1 MISFD
6 ASEIA
11 GWGDH
16 PEAASELPRL
26 IEKLAMASPSQ
37 LTNIDFPKGS
47 SVARPGFDGEIGASE
62 GDLWVP
68 GGDSY
73 WELTT
78 QRSGTRAKADDD
90 YAKMP
95 EQRGAANPKES
106 TFVFLTCRRWNSKND
121 WAREKRADEKW
132 QDVRAYDVDNLVSW
146 LEQAPAVAHWF
157 ARLIGKVPPTG
168 WMSLD
173 DWWESWSHS
182 GTTITTDM
190 ALVGRDANMATVNSW
205 LNGDADQFYIQS
217 DTIDESIAFLAALVA
232 SGGSLQESSRL
243 ARSVV
248 VEDESAWR
256 HFESHTSPLI
266 LLRRFRGGNVANSI
280 AVSNGHHVLTP
291 LASREDARGNGVKL
305 SRLDGQKLVDSIV
318 GIGKSETQARAI
330 VRRGAN
336 RLAIIRRELIDEVG
350 DDLPHWVTEVLK
362 PEMTSL
368 VLSGQW
374 DESKDGDKQI
384 MAELTASSYEAVEH
398 QAIALVSSID
408 SPIEHVGT
416 QWRLVSPEEAWQLT
430 APRITKSDIDR
441 FTDIATRVLSTLDP
455 KFELEPGQRY
465 MANIVGKDS
474 TYSETLVR
482 GISRALALL
491 GVHPEVVSNV
501 PRVENVAFRVVSEV
515 LGEGK
520 GWTTWATLSSNLST
534 LAEAAPDAFLE
545 AVEDALNTDPD
556 IFRGLFVQEDNT
568 LLSGAPHTGLL
579 WALERIAWSEQHFHR
594 VVEILARLAELDLG
608 GSVSNRPAE
617 SLRALFLSW
626 IKFSEATDEAR
637 LAALG
642 RLVRHHLDI
651 AWGLLTELATLRADH
666 VVEREPPNWRPWCQ
680 DGKPSQTF
688 GGRKAYLQAL
698 FPLLIETA
706 AEYPKRWAKL
716 IDNLTDYPPEIRAKI
731 LQHLKSIA
739 PIFASHEQRD
749 ELRDRIRRELY
760 TYRKYKD
767 VAWRISD
774 TESQMLHEIYI
785 LLEPTDVGS
794 AWGWMFDDGAVPPPD
809 YQKDPDIEPLIGMAD
824 DDDLNNA
831 RRQTIR
837 QVYGKGCV
845 EALIELINHTSK
857 PENVG
862 LATGHE
868 LPVEIV
874 VGLASDFLVSES
886 GEHFEF
892 AKGLLW
898 SLATRTGW
906 NGLDAVLSNCKQAL
920 AARQIAAVYLASQP
934 ADQSVWG
941 RLSREEASV
950 QNEYWRVF
958 RPLLAEPRDADTMQ
972 FVSEK
977 LMEQGRGVEM
987 LNLLYMTD
995 LEPGFLVAFLERL
1008 PRNLDEVRK
1017 TGIAL
1022 SRHSYSIARLF
1033 EKLDESPEVSN
1044 SVIANLEV
1052 PYVPIISEDRK
1063 CLAIG
1068 RELLKNP
1075 RIFADFITML
1085 FTRSDGTSEF
1095 EAADDETKERNALF
1109 AYQILENV
1117 KSIPG
1122 MQTSETMD
1130 FEELSNWVSDA
1141 RRICSERDRGDI
1153 GDQQIGQILSNAPA
1167 GADGIWPCESVRD
1180 LLDELRSNELGRGFV
1195 TGRLNQRGV
1204 TTRRAGEGGDQEREL
1219 VDSYRSDATQVLVK
1233 WSFTAKMLND
1243 IADFYDRDARL
1254 HDDIADLLEWG

>member
-6 ASEIA
+6 ASEIIS
-11 GWGDH
+11 WGDR
-16 PEAASELPRL
+16 PEAQYELPRL
-26 IEKLAMASPSQ
+26 VEKLAMATAEG
-37 LTNIDFPKGS
+37 LTKIDFPKGS
-47 SVARPGFDGEIGASE
+47 STARPGFDGELGATH

-68 GGDSY
+68 TGDSY

-78 QRSGTRAKADDD
+78 QGSGTRAKADDD
-90 YAKMP
+90 YAKTP
-95 EQRGAANPKES
+95 EQRGAVNPKES

-121 WAREKRADEKW
+121 WAREKQADGKW

-146 LEQAPAVAHWF
+146 LERAPAVAHWF
-157 ARLIGKVPPTG
+157 ARLIGKVPPIG

-182 GTTITTDM
+182 EIAITKDM
-190 ALVGRDANMATVNSW
+190 ALAGRGENVATVNRW
-205 LNGDADQFYIQS
+205 LNGEADQFYIQS

-291 LASREDARGNGVKL
+291 LASREDARGKGIKL
-305 SRLDGQKLVDSIV
+305 SRLDGRKLVGSIV
-318 GIGKSETQARAI
+318 GIGKSETQAHAI

-350 DDLPHWVTEVLK
+350 GDLPSWVTEVLE
-362 PEMTSL
+362 PEMTIL

-384 MAELTASSYEAVEH
+384 MAELTASSYEAVER

-416 QWRLVSPEEAWQLT
+416 QWRLISPEESWQLA
-430 APRITKSDIDR
+430 APRLTKSDIDR

-455 KFELEPGQRY
+455 QFELEPDQRY
-465 MANIVGKDS
+465 VANIVGKES
-474 TYSETLVR
+474 TYSETLVS

-491 GVHPEVVSNV
+491 GVYPEVVSNV
-501 PRVENVAFRVVSEV
+501 PRVEDVAFMVISKI
-515 LGEGK
+515 LGECK
-520 GWTTWATLSSNLST
+520 GWTTWATLSSHLST

-545 AVEDALNTDPD
+545 AVEDALSTDPD
-556 IFRGLFVQEDNT
+556 IFRSFFIQEGNT
-568 LLSGAPHTGLL
+568 LLSGAPHAGLL
-579 WALERIAWSEQHFHR
+579 WALERVAWSEQHFPR

-617 SLRALFLSW
+617 SLRSLLRSW

-637 LAALG
+637 LAALQ
-642 RLVRHHLDI
+642 RLVHEHSDV
-651 AWGLLTELATLRADH
+651 AWDLLIELVTLRADH
-666 VVEREPPNWRPWCQ
+666 VMERHPPNWRPWCQ
-680 DGKPSQTF
+680 DGKPIQTV
-688 GGRKAYLQAL
+688 GGQKAYLQAL
-698 FPLLIETA
+698 FPLLIKAA
-706 AEYPKRWAKL
+706 AECPKRWAQL
-716 IDNLTDYPPEIRAKI
+716 VANITDYPSEVRAEI
-731 LQHLKSIA
+731 LQRLKSIVPKSA
-739 PIFASHEQRD
+739 LQKQRD

-760 TYRKYKD
+760 TYRKYED
-767 VAWRISD
+767 VTWRMSD
-774 TESQMLHEIYI
+774 TESQMLHEIYL
-785 LLEPTDVGS
+785 LLEPSDVGS
-794 AWGWMFDDGAVPPPD
+794 ALGWMFDDGTVPPPD
-809 YQKDPDIEPLIGMAD
+809 YQPDPSIESLTGID
-824 DDDLNNA
+824 DFDDLYNA
-831 RRQTIR
+831 RRQAIR
-837 QVYGKGCV
+837 VAYEKGGV
-845 EALIELINHTSK
+845 EALIELISHATE
-857 PENVG
+857 PYNVG
-862 LATGHE
+862 FATGHE
-868 LPVEIV
+868 LAVEVV
-874 VGLASDFLVSES
+874 VGLASEFLVNES
-886 GEHFEF
+886 NQRFEF
-892 AKGLLW
+892 VKGLLW
-898 SLATRTGW
+898 SLGTRTGW
-906 NGLDAVLSNCKQAL
+906 DGLDAVLTDCRQSL
-920 AARQIAAVYLASQP
+920 TARGLAAVYLAAQP
-934 ADQSVWG
+934 SDQRVWE
-941 RLSREEASV
+941 RLSREEPSV
-950 QNEYWRVF
+950 QNEYWSVF
-958 RPLLAEPRDADTMQ
+958 QPHLAEPRDADTMQ
-972 FVSEK
+972 FVAEM
-977 LMEQGRGVEM
+977 LMERGRGVEM
-987 LNLLYMTD
+987 LILLYMTD

-1017 TGIAL
+1017 NAVAL

-1033 EKLDESPEVSN
+1033 EQLDSAPEVSD

-1085 FTRSDGTSEF
+1085 FTRSDGNSEF
-1095 EAADDETKERNALF
+1095 EATDEATKERNALF

-1122 MQTSETMD
+1122 TQISGSVD

-1153 GDQQIGQILSNAPA
+1153 GDQQIGQILSNASA
-1167 GADGIWPCESVRD
+1167 GADGIWPCEPVRD
-1180 LLDELRSNELGRGFV
+1180 LLDELRSAELGRGFV
-1195 TGRLNQRGV
+1195 TGRVNKRGV
-1204 TTRRAGEGGDQEREL
+1204 TSRRAGEGGDQEREL
-1219 VDSYRSDATQVLVK
+1219 VDSYRSDAMRVLVK
-1233 WSFTAKMLND
+1233 WPFTAKLLND
-1243 IADFYDRDARL
+1243 VADFYDRDARL
-1254 HDDIADLLEWG
+1254 HDDIADLREWE

>member
-11 GWGDH
+11 GWGDR

-95 EQRGAANPKES
+95 EQRGAPNPKES

-121 WAREKRADEKW
+121 WAREKRTDEKW
-132 QDVRAYDVDNLVSW
+132 HDVRAYDVDNLVSW

-173 DWWESWSHS
+173 DWWESWSYA
-182 GTTITTDM
+182 GAIVTTDM
-190 ALVGRDANMATVNSW
+190 ALVGRDENMATVNGW
-205 LNGDADQFYIQS
+205 LDDEADQFYIQS

-256 HFESHTSPLI
+256 HFESHTVPLI

-350 DDLPHWVTEVLK
+350 DDLPPWVTEVLK

-416 QWRLVSPEEAWQLT
+416 QWRLISPEESWQLA
-430 APRITKSDIDR
+430 APRLTKSDIDR
-441 FTDIATRVLSTLDP
+441 FTEIAIRVLSTLDP
-455 KFELEPGQRY
+455 RFDLEPDQRY
-465 MANIVGKDS
+465 MANIVGKES
-474 TYSETLVR
+474 TYSETLIR

-501 PRVENVAFRVVSEV
+501 PMVEDVAFRVVSEV

-520 GWTTWATLSSNLST
+520 GWTIWATLSPNLST

-594 VVEILARLAELDLG
+594 VVEVLARLAELDLG

-637 LAALG
+637 LVALG
-642 RLVRHHLDI
+642 RLVRDHSDI

-680 DGKPSQTF
+680 DGKPSQTV
-688 GGRKAYLQAL
+688 GGRNAYLRAL
-698 FPLLIETA
+698 FPLLIEAA
-706 AEYPKRWAKL
+706 AEYPNRWANL
-716 IDNLTDYPPEIRAKI
+716 VDNLRDYPSEIRAEI
-731 LQHLKSIA
+731 LQRLKSKA
-739 PIFASHEQRD
+739 LEFALHQDSGK
-749 ELRDRIRRELY
+749 LRDRIRMELHFY
-760 TYRKYKD
+760 QKYED
-767 VAWRISD
+767 VNWRISD
-774 TESQMLHEIYI
+774 TESQKLDEVYRSM
-785 LLEPTDVGS
+785 EPTDIGS
-794 AWGWMFDDGAVPPPD
+794 ALGWMFDDGAVTPPD
-809 YQKDPDIEPLIGMAD
+809 YQIDPGIEPLTGID
-824 DDDLNNA
+824 DFNNLHNA
-831 RRQTIR
+831 RRQAIR
-837 QVYGKGCV
+837 EAYEKSCV
-845 EALIELINHTSK
+845 KALVELISHTSN
-857 PENVG
+857 PYNVG
-862 LATGHE
+862 FATGHE
-868 LPVEIV
+868 LTVEIV
-874 VGLASDFLVSES
+874 VGLASEFLVTES
-886 GEHFEF
+886 DQNFEF
-892 AKGLLW
+892 ARGLLW

-906 NGLDAVLSNCKQAL
+906 DGLEAVLGDCRQTFT
-920 AARQIAAVYLASQP
+920 AREIAAVYLAAQP
-934 ADQSVWG
+934 ADQSVWE

-950 QNEYWRVF
+950 QNEYWSVF
-958 RPLLAEPRDADTMQ
+958 QPHLAEPRDTNTVQ
-972 FVSEK
+972 FVTEM
-977 LMEQGRGVEM
+977 LMEQGRGEEM

-1017 TGIAL
+1017 NTIAL
-1022 SRHSYSIARLF
+1022 SKNSYIIARLF
-1033 EKLDESPEVSN
+1033 EKLDSSPEVSD
-1044 SVIANLEV
+1044 SVIASLEV

-1063 CLAIG
+1063 YLAIS
-1068 RELLKNP
+1068 RELLKDP
-1075 RIFADFITML
+1075 RIFADLITML
-1085 FTRSDGTSEF
+1085 FKRSDGTSEF
-1095 EAADDETKERNALF
+1095 EATDDEAKERNAWF
-1109 AYQILENV
+1109 AYQILKNV

-1122 MQTSETMD
+1122 MQISKTVD

-1141 RRICSERDRGDI
+1141 RRICNERDRGDI
-1153 GDQQIGQILSNAPA
+1153 GDHQIGQILSNAPT
-1167 GADGIWPCESVRD
+1167 GEDGIWPWEPVRD
-1180 LLDELRSNELGRGFV
+1180 LLDELRSSELGRGFV

-1219 VDSYRSDATQVLVK
+1219 VDGYRSDAMQVLVK
-1233 WSFTAKMLND
+1233 WPFTAKLLND
-1243 IADFYDRDARL
+1243 IADRYDRDAL
-1254 HDDIADLLEWG
+1254 WHDDVADLREWG